1 MHPTNETINEY
12 VDGVLSAETCAEVEH
27 HLQTCAQCALLVAE
41 LQHVIRAAGALSPV
55 APPAHVWSRLES
67 RLDDSSAGKTGQR
80 AEGKWQNVWGWR
92 RQPWL
97 AALATA
103 AAVLIMTI
111 VGVRLAGPIGRH
123 SQPSGTAADTGELA
137 RSVESELR
145 EAEGHYQKAI
155 AGLQLIAD
163 AEKGTLDPATAAT
176 LQKNLAVIDQAINES
191 RTALNAD
198 PNSGS
203 AQASLLEGLK
213 AKVTLLQDTVGLI
226 NDLRPRP
233 RG

>member
-1 MHPTNETINEY
+1 MHPTNETINDY
-12 VDGVLSAETCAEVEH
+12 VDGVLRAETYAEVEH
-27 HLQTCAQCALLVAE
+27 HLQTCPQCTLLVAE

-55 APPAHVWSRLES
+55 APPAHVWPRLES
-67 RLDDSSAGKTGQR
+67 RLHDSSAAETGQR
-80 AEGKWQNVWGWR
+80 AESNGQKLWAWR

-97 AALATA
+97 AGLATA
-103 AAVLIMTI
+103 AAVLIMAI
-111 VGVRLAGPIGRH
+111 VGLRFAGPIGRS
-123 SQPSGTAADTGELA
+123 SQPSGATADTGELA

-163 AEKGTLDPATAAT
+163 AEKGALDPATAAT
-176 LQKNLAVIDQAINES
+176 LQKNLAVIDQAIDES
-191 RTALNAD
+191 RTALKAD

-213 AKVTLLQDTVGLI
+213 AKVTLLQDAVGLI
-226 NDLRPRP
+226 NDLRPGP